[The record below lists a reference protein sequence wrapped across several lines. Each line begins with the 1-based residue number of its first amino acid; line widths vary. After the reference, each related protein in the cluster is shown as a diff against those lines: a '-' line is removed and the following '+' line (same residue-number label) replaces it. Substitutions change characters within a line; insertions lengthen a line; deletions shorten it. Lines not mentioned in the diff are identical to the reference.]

1 VVNGSRFIH
10 REAYNIDNINK
21 RHSTVAVSDLSK
33 LSIDRTNPLTRK
45 PAWYRR
51 KLVWIIAL
59 ALIATGLMAARSKF
73 GGAVEVETAAVSSA
87 YPSQGFTLLNATG
100 YVVAQRKA
108 SVATKATGRL
118 EWLGVREGSVVKA
131 GEVIA
136 KLENRDV
143 NATQDQAAANINV
156 AKANLE
162 QGMAELKD
170 AEQAFQRSQDLLD
183 KNFISAASHDS
194 AVARLNK
201 ARASINSL
209 RAAVAASSAGNR
221 VAQVSVEQTLIRA
234 PFDGVVL
241 TKNANVGDIVTPFSS
256 AAGTTGA
263 VVTMADMS
271 TLEVEADVSEA
282 NLAKIQVGQPC
293 EIQLEA
299 FPDNRFAGTVV
310 RTVPTVD
317 RSKATVMVKVKFNEP
332 DTRILPEMSAKV
344 AFLSREAKA
353 DEKKPVTVTRKET
366 LAQRDGKNV
375 VFVLSDDKVKQVAVE
390 KGNPVGEML
399 MVSGVAVGDK
409 LVLNPPEKLHDGSA
423 VKVAKK

>member
-1 VVNGSRFIH
+1 
-10 REAYNIDNINK
+10 
-21 RHSTVAVSDLSK
+21 VAASDISK
-33 LSIDRTNPLTRK
+33 LSIDRTNPLARK
-45 PAWYRR
+45 PKWYQR
-51 KLVWIIAL
+51 KSVWLIAL
-59 ALIATGLMAARSKF
+59 VLLGAFLFSARATFSG
-73 GGAVEVETAAVSSA
+73 VTEVETAAVSTT

-100 YVVAQRKA
+100 FVVAQRKA

-136 KLENRDV
+136 RLENRDV

-162 QGMAELKD
+162 QGQAELKD
-170 AEQAFQRSQDLLD
+170 AEQAFKRSQDVLD
-183 KNFISAASHDS
+183 KGFISSASHDS

-201 ARASINSL
+201 AKAAINSL
-209 RAAVAASSAGNR
+209 RAGIAAAGAGNR

-271 TLEVEADVSEA
+271 TLEVEADVSEG
-282 NLAKIQVGQPC
+282 NLAKIKVGQPC
-293 EIQLEA
+293 EILLEA
-299 FPDNRFAGTVV
+299 FPDTRYAGNVV

-317 RSKATVMVKVKFNEP
+317 RSKATVLVKVKFNEP
-332 DTRILPEMSAKV
+332 DERILPEMSAKV
-344 AFLSREAKA
+344 AFLSREVKA
-353 DEKKPVTVTRKET
+353 EEKKAVTVARKET
-366 LAQRDGKNV
+366 LAQRDRKSV
-375 VFVLSDDKVKQVAVE
+375 VFVINNDKVKQVAVE
-390 KGNPVGEML
+390 KGNAIGEMVEIKG
-399 MVSGVAVGDK
+399 VSVGDK
-409 LVLNPPEKLHDGSA
+409 LVVNPAEKLADGAA
-423 VKVAKK
+423 VRPAKK

>member
-1 VVNGSRFIH
+1 
-10 REAYNIDNINK
+10 
-21 RHSTVAVSDLSK
+21 VATSDLSK
-33 LSIDRTNPLTRK
+33 LTIDRSNPLTRK
-45 PAWYRR
+45 PKWYSR
-51 KLVWIIAL
+51 KFVWLIAL
-59 ALIATGLMAARSKF
+59 ALLAGGLLFARSQF
-73 GGAVEVETAAVSSA
+73 SGVTAVETAAVSTT

-100 YVVAQRKA
+100 FVVAQRKA

-136 KLENRDV
+136 RLENRDV

-162 QGMAELKD
+162 QGQAELKD
-170 AEQAFQRSQDLLD
+170 AEQAFKRSQDLLD
-183 KNFISAASHDS
+183 KGFISSASHDS

-201 ARASINSL
+201 AKASINSL
-209 RAAVAASSAGNR
+209 RAGIAAAGAGNR

-271 TLEVEADVSEA
+271 TLEVEADVSEG
-282 NLAKIQVGQPC
+282 NLAKISVGQPC
-293 EIQLEA
+293 EILLEA
-299 FPDNRFAGTVV
+299 FPDTRYAGSVV

-317 RSKATVMVKVKFNEP
+317 RSKATVLVKVKFNEP
-332 DTRILPEMSAKV
+332 DARILPEMSAKV
-344 AFLSREAKA
+344 AFLSREVKPE
-353 DEKKPVTVTRKET
+353 EKKAVTVARKE
-366 LAQRDGKNV
+366 AIVQRDGKNV
-375 VFVLSDDKVKQVAVE
+375 VFVISNDKVRQVAVE
-390 KGNPVGEML
+390 KGDAIGDMVQ
-399 MVSGVAVGDK
+399 VSGVNVGDK
-409 LVLNPPEKLHDGSA
+409 LVISPPEKLIDGAA
-423 VKVAKK
+423 VKLAKK

>member
-1 VVNGSRFIH
+1 
-10 REAYNIDNINK
+10 
-21 RHSTVAVSDLSK
+21 VAASDLSK

-45 PAWYRR
+45 PAWYRS
-51 KLVWIIAL
+51 KWLWIILL
-59 ALIATGLMAARSKF
+59 ALIAAGLFSARGKL
-73 GGAVEVETAAVSSA
+73 GGTLEVETAAVSTT

-100 YVVAQRKA
+100 FVVAQRKA

-136 KLENRDV
+136 RLENRDV

-162 QGMAELKD
+162 QGQAELKD
-170 AEQAFQRSQDLLD
+170 AEQAFKRSEELLE
-183 KNFISAASHDS
+183 KGFISSASHDS

-201 ARASINSL
+201 ARAAINSL
-209 RAAVAASSAGNR
+209 RAGIAAAGAGNR

-271 TLEVEADVSEA
+271 TLEVEADVSEG
-282 NLAKIQVGQPC
+282 NLAKIKVGQPC

-299 FPDNRFAGTVV
+299 FSDTRYAGTVV

-317 RSKATVMVKVKFNEP
+317 RSKATVLVKVKFNEP
-332 DTRILPEMSAKV
+332 DARILPEMSAKV
-344 AFLSREAKA
+344 AFLSREVKP
-353 DEKKPVTVTRKET
+353 DEKKAVTVTRKES
-366 LAQRDGKNV
+366 LAQRDGKSV
-375 VFVLSDDKVKQVAVE
+375 VFVLSGDKVKQVAVE
-390 KGNPVGEML
+390 KGSAIGEL
-399 MVSGVAVGDK
+399 VEVKGVSVGDK
-409 LVLNPPEKLHDGSA
+409 LVLNPSEKLLDGAA
-423 VKVAKK
+423 VKPVKK

>member
-1 VVNGSRFIH
+1 MRT
-10 REAYNIDNINK
+10 AYNIDNINK
-21 RHSTVAVSDLSK
+21 RHSTVATSDLSK
-33 LSIDRTNPLTRK
+33 LSIDRSNPLTRK
-45 PAWYRR
+45 LKWYQR
-51 KLVWIIAL
+51 KFIWLVAL
-59 ALIATGLMAARSKF
+59 ALIAFAALSARNKF
-73 GGAVEVETAAVSSA
+73 SGVTEVETAAVSTT

-100 YVVAQRKA
+100 FVVAQRKA

-136 KLENRDV
+136 RLENRDV

-162 QGMAELKD
+162 QGQAELKD
-170 AEQAFQRSQDLLD
+170 AEQAFKRSQELLD
-183 KNFISAASHDS
+183 KGFISSASHDS

-201 ARASINSL
+201 AKATINSL
-209 RAAVAASSAGNR
+209 RAGIAAAGAGNR

-271 TLEVEADVSEA
+271 TLEVEADVSEG
-282 NLAKIQVGQPC
+282 NLGKIQVGQPC
-293 EIQLEA
+293 EILLEA
-299 FPDNRFAGTVV
+299 FPDTRYAGSVV

-332 DTRILPEMSAKV
+332 DARILPEMSAKV

-353 DEKKPVTVTRKET
+353 DERKPVTVTRKESI
-366 LAQRDGKNV
+366 AQRDGKNV
-375 VFVLSDDKVKQVAVE
+375 VFVLNNDKVKQVAVE
-390 KGNPVGEML
+390 KGNAIGEL
-399 MVSGVAVGDK
+399 VQVSGVNVGDK
-409 LVLNPPEKLHDGSA
+409 LVLNPPEKLLDGSA